1 MVPRIQETH
10 ILSPALPLTWFVNSL
25 AAALDFSF
33 LILRL
38 DLDPGWLSK
47 RSPGVAGH
55 ALLLLL
61 LPQEL
66 SLMS

>member
-33 LILRL
+33 LICKMKKL
-38 DLDPGWLSK
+38 DQIILKVIFHLPKKLV
-47 RSPGVAGH
+47 VAHLQGNH
-55 ALLLLL
+55 C
-61 LPQEL
+61 
-66 SLMS
+66 SGD